1 MPSLYLASKSPRRR
15 ELLTTIGVTDF
26 EVMPVGMAD
35 VLTFVEGD
43 EEQLPGELAEN
54 YVIRTAREKALA
66 AIAKIRAEGREP
78 APVLAADT
86 VVISDGIVL
95 GKPADREEARRFMQ
109 HLSGRTHEVR
119 TAVWVGTDAEN
130 LASAVSVS
138 RVTFTSLSEEQIERY
153 IATDEPY
160 DKAGGYGIQGLA
172 GLFIACIEGSY
183 TGIMGLPVF
192 ETGNLLRPLGL
203 AAV

>member
-15 ELLTTIGVTDF
+15 EVLTTIGVKDF
-26 EVMPVGMAD
+26 DVMPVGMAD

-43 EEQLPGELAEN
+43 EEQLPGETAAD
-54 YVIRTAREKALA
+54 YVVRTAKEKALA
-66 AIAKIRAEGREP
+66 ALAKIRAEGRTP

-86 VVISDGIVL
+86 VVSLDGTVL
-95 GKPADREEARRFMQ
+95 GKPADRNEARDFMQ
-109 HLSGRTHEVR
+109 RLSGRTHEVR
-119 TAVWVGTDAEN
+119 TAVWVGTDAEH
-130 LASAVSVS
+130 LTSAVSVS
-138 RVTFTSLSEEQIERY
+138 RVTFASLTEAQIERY

-172 GLFIACIEGSY
+172 GLFIARIEGSY

-192 ETGNLLRPLGL
+192 ETGKLLHPLGL
-203 AAV
+203 TAV